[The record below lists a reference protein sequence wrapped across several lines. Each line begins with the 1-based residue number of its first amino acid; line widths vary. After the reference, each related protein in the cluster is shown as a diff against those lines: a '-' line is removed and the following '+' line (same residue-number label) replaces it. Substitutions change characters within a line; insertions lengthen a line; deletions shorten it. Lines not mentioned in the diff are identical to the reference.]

1 MPKVPNSTITE
12 RIGVYYAGY
21 LFSLGDVIFRETSNT
36 DVGIDAQ
43 IELIDG
49 NGVATGKLAGIQIK
63 SGDSFVDVKTQ
74 TFTLRAEQRHF
85 EYWTRYT
92 LPVIGVVYS
101 PSLNR
106 AVWFNLTERS
116 HQIVADGGPYR
127 VADVVNQ
134 DNELNERNIS
144 DALSRIIQEF
154 HGMPVSTQEVEQVAQ
169 IQERPEEAV
178 VEAEEETREAAWKRL
193 TNILLAS
200 QSEPGVLADAGYRL
214 SWYFPTVS
222 QEQKDFF
229 IERIS
234 NATDDE
240 LTNVIIAINDALSNK
255 RDDVA
260 QLICDLLS
268 YIPNPDDR
276 LKGLARQRVVP
287 IEALKALFQSV
298 ESFTQDFEE
307 DFRKEIL
314 DLYGVIDTDL
324 P

>member
-1 MPKVPNSTITE
+1 V
-12 RIGVYYAGY
+12 
-21 LFSLGDVIFRETSNT
+21 
-36 DVGIDAQ
+36 
-43 IELIDG
+43 
-49 NGVATGKLAGIQIK
+49 
-63 SGDSFVDVKTQ
+63 
-74 TFTLRAEQRHF
+74 
-85 EYWTRYT
+85 
-92 LPVIGVVYS
+92 
-101 PSLNR
+101 LN
-106 AVWFNLTERS
+106 
-116 HQIVADGGPYR
+116 
-127 VADVVNQ
+127 
-134 DNELNERNIS
+134 
-144 DALSRIIQEF
+144 
-154 HGMPVSTQEVEQVAQ
+154 
-169 IQERPEEAV
+169 
-178 VEAEEETREAAWKRL
+178 AEEETREAAWKRL

-229 IERIS
+229 IKRIS

-287 IEALKALFQSV
+287 IEALEALFQSV